1 MKMKRKQNN
10 NIELDKIVPGW
21 CDKVYLMYSIS
32 TMRQTFPLAG
42 PTSVQEAVTSF
53 ACFHI

>member
-1 MKMKRKQNN
+1 MKRKQNN